1 MIVLLPVSGLTYFLT
16 TSQRDEGAPSLI
28 ETYLQR
34 CPECEH
40 ILGPLS
46 WGREKRTHDVVS
58 GAFEFE
64 CDYSVE
70 ELPVFFLYIEEYIVI
85 YWLCSTFPLCLSC
98 VWACSKLPLI
108 FLISGECN
116 RVYELLETLQQP
128 LK

>member
-1 MIVLLPVSGLTYFLT
+1 VIVLLPVSGLTYFLT
-16 TSQRDEGAPSLI
+16 TSQRDELAPPLI

-64 CDYSVE
+64 CDYLVK

-85 YWLCSTFPLCLSC
+85 CLPCSAFPLCRSC
-98 VWACSKLPLI
+98 VWACSRFTI
-108 FLISGECN
+108 NISQKWGM
-116 RVYELLETLQQP
+116 
-128 LK
+128 

>member
-1 MIVLLPVSGLTYFLT
+1 MIVLLHPVSGLTYFLT
-16 TSQRDEGAPSLI
+16 TSQRDELAPPLI

-64 CDYSVE
+64 CDYLV
-70 ELPVFFLYIEEYIVI
+70 
-85 YWLCSTFPLCLSC
+85 
-98 VWACSKLPLI
+98 K
-108 FLISGECN
+108 
-116 RVYELLETLQQP
+116 ELLFVYRRVRCNMFALFCFSSMSV
-128 LK
+128 LCVGLL